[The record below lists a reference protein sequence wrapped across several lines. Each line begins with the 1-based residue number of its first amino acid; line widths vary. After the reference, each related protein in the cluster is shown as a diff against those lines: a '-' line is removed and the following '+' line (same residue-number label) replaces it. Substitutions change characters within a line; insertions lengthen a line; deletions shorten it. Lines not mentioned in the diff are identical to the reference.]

1 MKKFLTGF
9 FIFLLIATSV
19 WVYWNYIK
27 VYSEGNRVGVL
38 SKFSYKGDIFKTYEG
53 EVVQPGVRNQQG
65 VMSSQMFRFS
75 VMDPAVAE
83 KLSRL
88 QGQQVE
94 LHYIQYRSA
103 LPWRGDKYAGQ
114 KGQYI
119 VDSIVS
125 SRPTDNI
132 NPYGL

>member
-1 MKKFLTGF
+1 MKKFLGLF
-9 FIFLLIATSV
+9 FILLLIATSV

-38 SKFSYKGDIFKTYEG
+38 SKFSYKGTIFKTYEG
-53 EVVQPGVRNQQG
+53 EVVQPGVRNQAG
-65 VMSSQMFRFS
+65 VISSQMFRFS
-75 VMDPAVAE
+75 VEDPAVAE
-83 KLSRL
+83 KLNRL

-94 LHYIQYRSA
+94 VHYIQYLQP
-103 LPWRGDKYAGQ
+103 LPWRGEKYAGQ

-125 SRPTDNI
+125 SRQTDNI